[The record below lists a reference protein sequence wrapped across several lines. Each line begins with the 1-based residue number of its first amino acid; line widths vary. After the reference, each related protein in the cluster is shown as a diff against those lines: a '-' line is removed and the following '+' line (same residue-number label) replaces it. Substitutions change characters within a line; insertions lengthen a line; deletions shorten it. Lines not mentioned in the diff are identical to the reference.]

1 MKRFESPA
9 RLGLFTALV
18 AAIGIVAAGVLSLPS
33 EAFAAASPCDDKAAL
48 QRRLD
53 DFDARWNASD
63 AWGLT
68 AQFATDGSL
77 AASGD
82 AGRQAVYREL
92 VEGWAAHSSRG
103 RRAWCVRR
111 TWARPAWSTC
121 RCAWAS
127 AARRGSSCWRMR
139 AMAAS
144 WRCAEKRKAPP
155 GGSRSG
161 RKSASHRPGHTVE
174 GA

>member
-92 VEGWAAHSSRG
+92 VERLGRTQQPRQTRVVRATDVGQACLVDVQVRVGERSEAGLFLLAH
-103 RRAWCVRR
+103 
-111 TWARPAWSTC
+111 ARDGGIVA
-121 RCAWAS
+121 
-127 AARRGSSCWRMR
+127 MR
-139 AMAAS
+139 
-144 WRCAEKRKAPP
+144 
-155 GGSRSG
+155 
-161 RKSASHRPGHTVE
+161 
-174 GA
+174 